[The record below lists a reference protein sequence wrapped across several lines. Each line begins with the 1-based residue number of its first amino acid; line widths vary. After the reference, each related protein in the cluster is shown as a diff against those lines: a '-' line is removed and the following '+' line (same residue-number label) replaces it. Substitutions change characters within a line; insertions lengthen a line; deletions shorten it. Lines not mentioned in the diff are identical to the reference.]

1 VRISFHYGLGVTV
14 ILGVLISGW
23 SLTDGQQTPGL
34 NGPTL
39 GEAAPDFTLSNN
51 QGKPVRLKDFHGKK
65 HLALVF
71 YPALFRAG
79 G

>member
-1 VRISFHYGLGVTV
+1 MRTSFHYGLGVTV
-14 ILGVLISGW
+14 ILGVLISVS

-39 GEAAPDFTLSNN
+39 GEAAPDFALSND
-51 QGKPVRLKDFHGKK
+51 QGKPVSLKGLHGKK
-65 HLALVF
+65 QVALVF
-71 YPALFRAG
+71 YPGLFKAG